1 MNSKLSKKARSE
13 VLAAIWNALPVEQ
26 RARIEAVAAMPED
39 QIETGDIPEV
49 RDWSGAVCGKFYRPL
64 KRQLT
69 LRVDADVVDW
79 FQRQAP
85 KGGYQTEMNRVLREA
100 MLRGRRKRA

>member
-1 MNSKLSKKARSE
+1 MSARLSKKARSE
-13 VLAAIWNALPVEQ
+13 VLAATWNALPAAQ
-26 RARIEAVAAMPED
+26 RARIKAAAAMPQD
-39 QIETGDIPEV
+39 QIDTDDVPEV
-49 RDWSGAVCGKFYRPL
+49 PDWSGAERGKFYRPL

-85 KGGYQTEMNRVLREA
+85 KGGYQTMMNRVLRAA

>member
-1 MNSKLSKKARSE
+1 
-13 VLAAIWNALPVEQ
+13 
-26 RARIEAVAAMPED
+26 MPQD
-39 QIETGDIPEV
+39 QIDTDDVPEV
-49 RDWSGAVCGKFYRPL
+49 PDWSGAERGKFYRPL

-85 KGGYQTEMNRVLREA
+85 KGGYQTMMNRVLRAA